1 MSYLEA
7 ILNGLMVGGLYGLF
21 GLGLALAFGIMRI
34 VNIAHGEFVVLA
46 AYLGVT
52 LLAVTPLPLPIV
64 VVVVA
69 AAAFALGWTLQ
80 ATMLNR
86 LLGPNPVPAMVV
98 TMGLSIVLR
107 NVLVELYGA
116 DIQSID
122 IGPLQNMGIG
132 LAGMSI
138 GLLPILIFVISVALF
153 IGVNLLLTRTT
164 IGRAFRAAADDHEIL
179 ETLGF
184 NRRRIYNAAL
194 GLAVALSAV
203 AGLLLAMR
211 SSFSPFSGVER
222 LLIAFEV
229 VIIGGLG
236 SLRGCFLGGLFLGVV
251 QVLGLKLYPNSGP
264 LFGHLAFFVVLLMR
278 QSNLGSF
285 FAWGRK

>member
-1 MSYLEA
+1 MSYIEA

-69 AAAFALGWTLQ
+69 VAAFALGWALQ

-132 LAGMSI
+132 FAGLSI
-138 GLLPILIFVISVALF
+138 GLLPILIFVISVLLF

-164 IGRAFRAAADDHEIL
+164 IGRAFRAAADDYEIL

-203 AGLLLAMR
+203 AGMLLAMR
-211 SSFSPFSGVER
+211 SSFTPFSGVER

-251 QVLGLKLYPNSGP
+251 QVLGLKLHPNSGP
-264 LFGHLAFFVVLLMR
+264 LFGHLAFFVVLLVR
-278 QSNLGSF
+278 QSNLGSLL
-285 FAWGRK
+285 AWGRK